1 LSINHIIK
9 KLSDLQRF
17 ALYEK
22 LNKLYQDFE
31 HDFEGIPK
39 PCTQCGSCCHFDTF
53 GHKLYISSLEFAY
66 VSEHKLIPEIVDH
79 AHCPFLKGQLCEA
92 RDFRMLGCRTFFR
105 LHQPED
111 TEKAQTLYETYLKKL
126 KDLYLANDIQ
136 WEYKD
141 LMVFV
146 KDFSY

>member
-1 LSINHIIK
+1 M
-9 KLSDLQRF
+9 
-17 ALYEK
+17 LYEK

-31 HDFEGIPK
+31 QDFDTLPK

-53 GHKLYISSLEFAY
+53 GHKLYVSSLEFAY
-66 VSEHKLIPEIVDH
+66 VSEHKLIPKIVNSG
-79 AHCPFLKGQLCEA
+79 HCPYLKGQHCEA
-92 RDFRMLGCRTFFR
+92 RNFRMLGCRTFFR

-111 TEKAQTLYETYLKKL
+111 SERAQALYETYLKKL
-126 KDLYLANDIQ
+126 KDLYLDHNIQ

-146 KDFSY
+146 KDSQHLLS